1 MKLFKKCLMAAMLL
15 LTVTLTYAQP
25 KGNWKEMHDF
35 HGVISKTFHPA
46 EENDLGP
53 LKENAGELLTL
64 AKAWQQSK
72 VPQGYDQQV
81 TAPILEKLVQQ
92 FVKIQAAVKAKKSDP
107 DLKKMISDG
116 HDIFH
121 ELMEKCNK

>member
-1 MKLFKKCLMAAMLL
+1 MVAALL
-15 LTVTLTYAQP
+15 LLSATLSYAQP

-35 HGVISKTFHPA
+35 HGVMSKTFHPA
-46 EENDLGP
+46 EENDLAP
-53 LKENAGELLTL
+53 LKENSGELLTL

-72 VPQGYDQQV
+72 VPQGYNQQV

-92 FVKIQAAVKAKKSDP
+92 FVRIQAAVNAKKSDP
-107 DLKKMISDG
+107 ELKKMITEA

-121 ELMEKCNK
+121 ELMEKCKK